1 MRRGVDPYGA
11 VVAGWH
17 RYIADLDRSDAG
29 MFAERADAACA
40 RGFDDVGARV
50 LRNSQHFECES
61 GLQFAPAGGKQR
73 HPASTAVMLKQAP
86 EPSAPARGP
95 FEPRR

>member
-1 MRRGVDPYGA
+1 MDPYGA

-50 LRNSQHFECES
+50 LRNPQHFECES
-61 GLQFAPAGGKQR
+61 GIKFAPD
-73 HPASTAVMLKQAP
+73 
-86 EPSAPARGP
+86 RG
-95 FEPRR
+95 